1 MMKSDGITDNLFRE
15 ESGKLLASVIH
26 LLGAA
31 NLDVAE
37 DIVQD
42 TMMAAVNQWR
52 FQLPE
57 NPKAWLYRVVK
68 NKTIDFIRQKKKL
81 VELSPLL
88 LSEWTIGSEVEKS
101 FSDKE
106 IKDNQLRM
114 MFASCHPEL
123 AKPAQ
128 IAFILK
134 TLFGL
139 SVKEISRVFLTNE
152 DTITKRLYRA
162 REKFRQLGK
171 EAINVPSAE
180 ELPHRLQSV
189 LKCIYLIFT
198 ESYFSLSD
206 ESVMRKDLCS
216 EAIYLCEN
224 LEHHPVTASPRV
236 HALLAL
242 MCFHASRFDARMNA
256 QGEMLTFEEQDRD
269 LWNSHLIR
277 KGADYLDRS
286 MMGDHLT
293 AYHIE
298 AMIAAHYSLSSSPAA
313 IDWQSTL
320 WLYDQLLL
328 FNASA
333 VVKINRAYVLSKI
346 EGPTAA
352 IQFLLTQENMQSNLF
367 YHIML
372 GELYKQ
378 DGRFALSRQHFMEA
392 GRLVQ
397 PGKIRQAID
406 NKLKELASIDR

>member
-1 MMKSDGITDNLFRE
+1 MQQSDEITGNLFRE

-42 TMMAAVNQWR
+42 TMMAALNQWR

-57 NPKAWLYRVVK
+57 NPRAWLYRVVK

-114 MFASCHPEL
+114 MFACCHPDL

-128 IAFILK
+128 IAFMLK
-134 TLFGL
+134 TLCGL
-139 SVKEISRVFLTNE
+139 SVKEISRVFLTGE
-152 DTITKRLYRA
+152 ETITKRLYRA

-171 EAINVPSAE
+171 DAINVPAAE
-180 ELPHRLQSV
+180 ELPHRLQPV

-206 ESVMRKDLCS
+206 ENVMRKDLCR

-224 LEHHPVTASPRV
+224 LALHPVTASHEV
-236 HALLAL
+236 YALLAL

-256 QGEMLTFEEQDRD
+256 RGEILTFEEQNRKLWDRQ
-269 LWNSHLIR
+269 LIK
-277 KGADYLDRS
+277 KGSVYLDRS
-286 MMGDHLT
+286 IGGDHLT

-298 AMIAAHYSLSSSPAA
+298 AMIAAHYSLSSDAEG
-313 IDWQSTL
+313 IDWQAIL

-328 FNASA
+328 MNASDS
-333 VVKINRAYVLSKI
+333 VKINRAYVLSKAAT
-346 EGPTAA
+346 PAAA
-352 IQFLLTQENMQSNLF
+352 IAYLLSPQNIRINFF
-367 YHIML
+367 YYMML
-372 GELYKQ
+372 GELYKLEGQ
-378 DGRFALSRQHFMEA
+378 LALSKQHFIEA
-392 GRLVQ
+392 GKLVQ
-397 PGKIRQAID
+397 PGKIKQAID
-406 NKLKELASIDR
+406 NKVNELASLQ

>member
-1 MMKSDGITDNLFRE
+1 MFQSDNITNNLFRE
-15 ESGKLLASVIH
+15 ESGKLLASVVH

-68 NKTIDFIRQKKKL
+68 NKTIDFIRQRKRL

-88 LSEWTIGSEVEKS
+88 LSEWTINSEVEKT

-114 MFASCHPEL
+114 MFAACHPGL

-134 TLFGL
+134 TLCGL
-139 SVKEISRVFLTNE
+139 SVKEISRVFLTSE
-152 DTITKRLYRA
+152 ETITKRLYRA

-171 EAINVPSAE
+171 EAINVPAAE
-180 ELPHRLQSV
+180 ELPGRLQAV

-206 ESVMRKDLCS
+206 ENVMRKDLCR

-224 LEHHPVTASPRV
+224 LALHPVTAAPEV
-236 HALLAL
+236 FALLAL
-242 MCFHASRFDARMNA
+242 LCFHASRFDARVNA
-256 QGEMLTFEEQDRD
+256 QGDMLTFEEQDRK
-269 LWNSHLIR
+269 LWDHQLIQ
-277 KGADYLDRS
+277 KGSGYLDRS
-286 MMGDHLT
+286 MAGDQVT
-293 AYHIE
+293 AYHLE
-298 AMIAAHYSLSSSPAA
+298 AMIAANYSLSANSAS
-313 IDWQSTL
+313 IDWTATL

-333 VVKINRAYVLSKI
+333 VVKINRAFVLSKV
-346 EGPTAA
+346 EGPVAA
-352 IQFLLTQENMQSNLF
+352 IQYLLLQENIDTILF
-367 YHIML
+367 YHIIL

-378 DGRFALSRQHFMEA
+378 EGRFALSRRHFEEA
-392 GRLVQ
+392 GRLVP
-397 PGKIRQAID
+397 PGKIKQAID
-406 NKLKELASIDR
+406 NKLGELPATN

>member
-1 MMKSDGITDNLFRE
+1 MLQSDDITGNLFRE
-15 ESGKLLASVIH
+15 ESGRLLASVVH

-57 NPKAWLYRVVK
+57 NPRAWLYRVVK
-68 NKTIDFIRQKKKL
+68 NKTIDFIRQRKK
-81 VELSPLL
+81 VIELSPLL

-114 MFASCHPEL
+114 MFASCHPDL

-134 TLFGL
+134 TLCGL

-152 DTITKRLYRA
+152 ETISKRLYRA

-171 EAINVPSAE
+171 EAISVPAGK
-180 ELPHRLQSV
+180 ELPGRLQSV

-206 ESVMRKDLCS
+206 ENVMRRDLCS

-224 LEHHPVTASPRV
+224 LARHPVTALPEV
-236 HALLAL
+236 FALLAL
-242 MCFHASRFDARMNA
+242 LCFHASRFNARVNA
-256 QGEMLTFEEQDRD
+256 EGDMLTFEEQDRK
-269 LWNSHLIR
+269 LWDQQLIK
-277 KGADYLDRS
+277 KGSGYLDRS
-286 MMGDHLT
+286 MTGDHVT

-298 AMIAAHYSLSSSPAA
+298 AMIAAHYSLSAA
-313 IDWQSTL
+313 DGDIDWRAIL

-328 FNASA
+328 FNTSA
-333 VVKINRAYVLSKI
+333 VVKINRAYVLSKV
-346 EGPTAA
+346 EGAAAA
-352 IQFLLTQENMQSNLF
+352 IQFLLLQENLEAILF
-367 YHIML
+367 YHIIL

-378 DGRFALSRQHFMEA
+378 EGRFALSRRHFEEA
-392 GRLVQ
+392 VNLV
-397 PGKIRQAID
+397 PAGKIKQAIN
-406 NKLKELASIDR
+406 NKLNRLPP

>member
-1 MMKSDGITDNLFRE
+1 MDHSEKPITPFVHMMLRE
-15 ESGKLLASVIH
+15 EAGKLLASVIH
-26 LLGAA
+26 LLGAV

-42 TMMAAVNQWR
+42 TMLAALNQWR

-68 NKTIDFIRQKKKL
+68 NKTIDFIRQKKHL
-81 VELSPLL
+81 VALSPLL
-88 LSEWTIGSEVEKS
+88 LSEWTISSEVEKS

-114 MFASCHPEL
+114 MFASCHPHL

-128 IAFILK
+128 ISFILK

-152 DTITKRLYRA
+152 ETITKRLYRA
-162 REKFRQLGK
+162 RMQFRQLGK
-171 EAINVPSAE
+171 EGIQVPSGEA
-180 ELPHRLQSV
+180 LTHRLQAV

-206 ESVMRKDLCS
+206 ENVMRKDLCS

-224 LEHHPVTASPRV
+224 LALHAATAQPPVF
-236 HALLAL
+236 ALQAL
-242 MCFHASRFDARMNA
+242 MCFHASRFDARIDE
-256 QGEMLTFEEQDRD
+256 QGALLTFEEQDRR
-269 LWNSHLIR
+269 LWDRQLIQ
-277 KGADYLDRS
+277 KGSFYLDRS
-286 MMGDHLT
+286 MCGDQLS

-298 AMIAAHYSLSSSPAA
+298 AMIAAQYSLSASANDV
-313 IDWQSTL
+313 DWNRTL

-328 FNASA
+328 LNASSS
-333 VVKINRAYVLSKI
+333 VKINRAYVLSKVK
-346 EGPTAA
+346 GAA
-352 IQFLLTQENMQSNLF
+352 EAMQYLVSQENRNAGFL
-367 YHIML
+367 YHIVL

-378 DGRFALSRQHFMEA
+378 QQQIALSRQHFLYAVDLVPA
-392 GRLVQ
+392 GKV
-397 PGKIRQAID
+397 RQSIL
-406 NKLKELASIDR
+406 NKL

>member
-1 MMKSDGITDNLFRE
+1 MMKSDEITGNLFRE
-15 ESGKLLASVIH
+15 ESGRLLASVIH
-26 LLGAA
+26 LLGAV
-31 NLDVAE
+31 NLNVAE

-57 NPKAWLYRVVK
+57 NPRAWLYRVVK

-139 SVKEISRVFLTNE
+139 SVKEISRVFLSNE
-152 DTITKRLYRA
+152 ETITKRLYRA

-171 EAINVPSAE
+171 EAINVPAAD

-224 LEHHPVTASPRV
+224 LALHPVTASPQV
-236 HALLAL
+236 YALLAL
-242 MCFHASRFDARMNA
+242 MCFHASRFDARINA
-256 QGEMLTFEEQDRD
+256 QGEMLTFEEQDRN
-269 LWNSHLIR
+269 LWNSQLIQ
-277 KGADYLDRS
+277 KGADYLNRS
-286 MMGDHLT
+286 MAGDQVT

-298 AMIAAHYSLSSSPAA
+298 AMIAANYSLSASAA
-313 IDWQSTL
+313 SIDWLATL

-352 IQFLLTQENMQSNLF
+352 IKFLLAQENMNSNLF

-378 DGRFALSRQHFMEA
+378 DGRFALSRQHFMDA
-392 GRLVQ
+392 GKLVT
-397 PGKIRQAID
+397 II
-406 NKLKELASIDR
+406 EE

>member
-1 MMKSDGITDNLFRE
+1 MMKSDEITGNLFRE
-15 ESGKLLASVIH
+15 ESGRLLASVIH
-26 LLGAA
+26 LLGAV

-57 NPKAWLYRVVK
+57 NPRAWLYRVVK

-139 SVKEISRVFLTNE
+139 SVKEISRILLTNE
-152 DTITKRLYRA
+152 ETITKRLYRA
-162 REKFRQLGK
+162 REKFRELGK
-171 EAINVPSAE
+171 EAIQVPSGAE
-180 ELPHRLQSV
+180 LTRRLQAV

-206 ESVMRKDLCS
+206 ENVIRKDLCS
-216 EAIYLCEN
+216 DAIYLCET
-224 LEHHPVTASPRV
+224 LALYPATSAPATF
-236 HALLAL
+236 ALLAL
-242 MCFHASRFDARMNA
+242 MCFHASRADARINTA
-256 QGEMLTFEEQDRD
+256 GEILSFEEQDRAN
-269 LWNSHLIR
+269 WNQLLIQ

-286 MMGDHLT
+286 IGGEQLS
-293 AYHIE
+293 AYHLE
-298 AMIAAHYSLSSSPAA
+298 AMIAAQYSLSASMENVN
-313 IDWQSTL
+313 WGLTL
-320 WLYDQLLL
+320 ELYDHLMLL
-328 FNASA
+328 NGSPS
-333 VVKINRAYVLSKI
+333 VKINRAYVLSKVRGV
-346 EGPTAA
+346 EPA
-352 IQFLLTQENMQSNLF
+352 IRFLLSLENLQHHLF
-367 YHIML
+367 YNIML

-378 DGRFALSRQHFMEA
+378 AQQTTVSRQYFIQA
-392 GRLVQ
+392 AALIG
-397 PGKIRQAID
+397 PGKVKNAIE
-406 NKLKELASIDR
+406 NKLKDLSK